1 MKMSQTTRILLLL
14 VLIVAAVAVWYA
26 LFFTGGQQE
35 ATPAV
40 VTIPRHKTTA
50 ATQEN
55 KPVAVTTSARAL
67 QVLPIPFLV
76 TEAPEEAPLETGQQA
91 KTPAIAE
98 AAVPPNPFV
107 PLRIKTAVPPQKPQ
121 EVPESKKPVLVTPQ
135 PELTANIPVPK
146 TMTPNEG
153 ATTPPPVS
161 LGQGALPIK
170 LSPLAQEVTGVE
182 PLQQAVAETNP
193 PEPEKQEDSEAPA
206 NDNQNPVT
214 NNGSEEEQK
223 PASGEAAE
231 PPSPSPPGP
240 EKQEDSEAPANEN
253 QNPVTN
259 NGSEEEQKPASGE
272 AAEPP
277 PPPPPNPLAEWAAQE
292 NLRLDGVALGPV
304 GVAIFKTASGYLALP
319 VGQTFPDKNV
329 LVKTITA
336 ERVLLV
342 DSSGNNTLTLELGG
356 GE

>member
-26 LFFTGGQQE
+26 LFFTGGRQE

-76 TEAPEEAPLETGQQA
+76 TEAPEEAPLETGQQT

-107 PLRIKTAVPPQKPQ
+107 PLRIKTAAPPQKPQ

-182 PLQQAVAETNP
+182 PLQQAVAETSP
-193 PEPEKQEDSEAPA
+193 PE
-206 NDNQNPVT
+206 
-214 NNGSEEEQK
+214 
-223 PASGEAAE
+223 
-231 PPSPSPPGP
+231 P

>member
-1 MKMSQTTRILLLL
+1 MSQTTRILLLL

-76 TEAPEEAPLETGQQA
+76 TETPEEAPLETDQQA

-107 PLRIKTAVPPQKPQ
+107 PLRIKTAALPEKPQ

-170 LSPLAQEVTGVE
+170 LSPLAQEVTAVE

-193 PEPEKQEDSEAPA
+193 PEPEKQE
-206 NDNQNPVT
+206 V
-214 NNGSEEEQK
+214 
-223 PASGEAAE
+223 
-231 PPSPSPPGP
+231 
-240 EKQEDSEAPANEN
+240 SEAPANEN

-272 AAEPP
+272 SAEPP
-277 PPPPPNPLAEWAAQE
+277 PPPPPNPLAEWAEQE

-304 GVAIFKTASGYLALP
+304 GVAIFRTASGYLALP

>member
-26 LFFTGGQQE
+26 LFFTGGKQQTAP
-35 ATPAV
+35 AT
-40 VTIPRHKTTA
+40 VTIPRHKTT
-50 ATQEN
+50 TTVKGN
-55 KPVAVTTSARAL
+55 KPIAVTTSARAL

-76 TEAPEEAPLETGQQA
+76 TETPEEAPLEANQQA
-91 KTPAIAE
+91 KAPALAE

-107 PLRIKTAVPPQKPQ
+107 PLRIKTAATPQKPQ

-146 TMTPNEG
+146 TITPNG
-153 ATTPPPVS
+153 GTTTPPPVS

-170 LSPLAQEVTGVE
+170 LSPLAQEVSGVE
-182 PLQQAVAETNP
+182 PLQQAVAENNP
-193 PEPEKQEDSEAPA
+193 PEPEQQENTEAA
-206 NDNQNPVT
+206 STEESPVT
-214 NNGSEEEQK
+214 DNGSESEQK
-223 PASGEAAE
+223 PTDSETTE
-231 PPSPSPPGP
+231 PP
-240 EKQEDSEAPANEN
+240 
-253 QNPVTN
+253 
-259 NGSEEEQKPASGE
+259 
-272 AAEPP
+272 PP
-277 PPPPPNPLAEWAAQE
+277 PPPPPNPLAEWATQE

-304 GVAIFKTASGYLALP
+304 GVAIFKTANGYLALP